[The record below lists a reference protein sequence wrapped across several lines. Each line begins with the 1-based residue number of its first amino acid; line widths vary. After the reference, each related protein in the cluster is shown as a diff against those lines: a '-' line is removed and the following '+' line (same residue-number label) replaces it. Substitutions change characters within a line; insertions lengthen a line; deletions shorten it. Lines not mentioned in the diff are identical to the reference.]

1 MKPAKTSVGPF
12 ELYLANPK
20 AKLLDQVQEVIR
32 FKHYSIRTEQACVQ
46 WIKSYTFFHQKKHP
60 RDMEA
65 EEIQTFLTHLA
76 ASTQN
81 QALNALVFLYRQV
94 LRLPAGDFSEFE
106 RACRPVR
113 LPVVLSAEE
122 IRRLLAAVKPGTL
135 SLMARMLHGTGTG
148 FSGALQTPG
157 AWRGAE
163 AAR

>member
-1 MKPAKTSVGPF
+1 M
-12 ELYLANPK
+12 
-20 AKLLDQVQEVIR
+20 IR

-46 WIKSYTFFHQKKHP
+46 WIKPYIFFHQKKHP

-65 EEIQTFLTHLA
+65 EEIQTFLTHLAAQRNVA